1 MNIVKDNSDI
11 DKEAYNINEH
21 SDEDNTFVDLRA
33 RCRYSSDSSDEN
45 DKAPDVISSIYQ
57 SMSKIIE
64 ALNTDNLLLNQ
75 QINKIRKEL
84 EFVCKT
90 LSHLK
95 SNTEE
100 MTNTYIN
107 EVDIINSHIKTIR
120 FNELA
125 ELRKK
130 IDGIS
135 SMQKHIVDTRN
146 MLMQMLDTNMKII
159 KKEVSELRNNKHII
173 RSIVEEEIKEYFSK
187 KELSK

>member
-1 MNIVKDNSDI
+1 MNKQT
-11 DKEAYNINEH
+11 NEQM
-21 SDEDNTFVDLRA
+21 NKPT
-33 RCRYSSDSSDEN
+33 
-45 DKAPDVISSIYQ
+45 
-57 SMSKIIE
+57 IE
-64 ALNTDNLLLNQ
+64 YMKNQ